1 MLLLFGVAVPEPG
14 AEEEGFFFPRF
25 VGRVNSVTTGLGGGT
40 KALPGLGNGL
50 AITGLSSVI

>member
-1 MLLLFGVAVPEPG
+1 MPEPG